1 MGKTHHNTP
10 DLAELLNQ
18 GMPLTLWQRL
28 KLVANL
34 SWPAIMAQLSA
45 ILMEYIDAS
54 MVGSLGASASAS
66 IGIVSTSTWL
76 FWGLGSA
83 FATGFSVQVA
93 HLVGAGRDD
102 SARDVVRQSLLS
114 LFAFGLL
121 LMTVGAAISGRLPQW
136 LGGNADINA
145 DASSYFLIVILSIP
159 FCFMTFLSSSMLRCS
174 GNMIVPGVANV
185 AMCLLDVVFNFFLIF
200 PDHDVVG
207 MHFPGFGLGVSGA
220 AIGTALAQFITGVF
234 LLWFMLRRSQ
244 HLNFRGRRFSL
255 RLRQETLK
263 RAVQISLPI
272 GGERIMM
279 CGAQIITTIIVA
291 PIGTAAIAANAF
303 GITAESLCYMPGY
316 GISDAATTLVGQ
328 SMGAKRKSMARSFG
342 KITIA
347 LGMIVMTIMGAI
359 MWIAAPVMMDV
370 FTPDKA
376 VRALGV
382 AALRIEAWAEP
393 MFAASIVSYGVM
405 IGAGYTLVPACINLG
420 SIWAVRLSLA
430 ALLAP
435 SMGLHG
441 VWLAMCIELCVR
453 GTVFLIVFFKGHWL
467 KKGNIMPQTEIQEI
481 DNPPHPYEL

>member
-1 MGKTHHNTP
+1 
-10 DLAELLNQ
+10 
-18 GMPLTLWQRL
+18 
-28 KLVANL
+28 
-34 SWPAIMAQLSA
+34 
-45 ILMEYIDAS
+45 
-54 MVGSLGASASAS
+54 
-66 IGIVSTSTWL
+66 
-76 FWGLGSA
+76 
-83 FATGFSVQVA
+83 
-93 HLVGAGRDD
+93 
-102 SARDVVRQSLLS
+102 
-114 LFAFGLL
+114 
-121 LMTVGAAISGRLPQW
+121 
-136 LGGNADINA
+136 
-145 DASSYFLIVILSIP
+145 
-159 FCFMTFLSSSMLRCS
+159 MTFLSSSMLRCS

-207 MHFPGFGLGVSGA
+207 MRFPGVGLGVSGA

-255 RLRQETLK
+255 RLRHETLK